1 MPQLVKG
8 GKYVY
13 GWSKVGE
20 KGKIVIPPEA
30 VKEYNLSKYKK
41 VILLSGSTRSGGFGL
56 TTLGLL
62 ENSPIAA
69 VIKPL
74 AQFEIPEGEVI
85 QINGNPYCWVT
96 LRQGTITV
104 PVKTLMHYNVSPGD
118 VLLLVRGSRLA
129 LGFAVKGPLIKEA
142 KAHELEFFE

>member
-20 KGKIVIPPEA
+20 KGKIVVPPEA

-41 VILLSGSTRSGGFGL
+41 VILLSGSKRSGGFGV
-56 TTLGLL
+56 TTLKLL
-62 ENSPIAA
+62 ENSPLAA

-74 AQFEIPEGEVI
+74 AQFKAPGREVI

-96 LRQGTITV
+96 LRQGVITV
-104 PVKTLMHYNVSPGD
+104 P
-118 VLLLVRGSRLA
+118 A
-129 LGFAVKGPLIKEA
+129 KEA
-142 KAHELEFFE
+142 KAHELELFE